1 MPPHKAH
8 EPAEWIHALC
18 CAQYPLLHHGRLKNK
33 DHPAFLIA
41 LCSYLLKTFQPMV
54 KNLHFSL
61 DMMDKLLHNTVMHT
75 GGSRMQS
82 GHYKTELKRLGAG
95 PEPASPAGL
104 FYTCPKT
111 DEPRFSSHSVP
122 RGVTEAGFRLFK
134 DSINHHNRQ
143 FTPSSSGRQL
153 LIEG

>member
-61 DMMDKLLHNTVMHT
+61 DMMDKLLHNTVMHA
-75 GGSRMQS
+75 GGSRMKS

-104 FYTCPKT
+104 FSPA
-111 DEPRFSSHSVP
+111 PRQTSPARVELPTVP
-122 RGVTEAGFRLFK
+122 SAGFRLVK
-134 DSINHHNRQ
+134 NSINHHNRQ
-143 FTPSSSGRQL
+143 FTPSRKGLQL